1 MGISTADERISS
13 FCAWLGVS
21 VCSAFLGGL
30 IFIMQTLMMNPAANY
45 WATVLERAQSDLFMT
60 TLFGLSCIGVIV
72 GVVLMLRAI
81 IGGAKQSRARSE
93 AE

>member
-45 WATVLERAQSDLFMT
+45 WATVLERAQSNL
-60 TLFGLSCIGVIV
+60 TLTAMFGMCCV
-72 GVVLMLRAI
+72 VVLVGFVMMVRAV
-81 IGGAKQSRARSE
+81 IGGSKQSRARSE

>member
-45 WATVLERAQSDLFMT
+45 WATVLERAQSNL
-60 TLFGLSCIGVIV
+60 TLTAMFGMCCV
-72 GVVLMLRAI
+72 VVLVGFVMMVRAVF
-81 IGGAKQSRARSE
+81 GGSKQSHERSA